1 MLQVRP
7 NSFAV
12 NQDGDLKRGRG
23 LAVFWDVFSSVAL
36 GRSPGL

>member
-7 NSFAV
+7 NSVAV
-12 NQDGDLKRGRG
+12 NQDGDLKRGHG
-23 LAVFWDVFSSVAL
+23 LAVFWDVFSSVVL

>member
-7 NSFAV
+7 SSFAV
-12 NQDGDLKRGRG
+12 NQDDDLKKGHG
-23 LAVFWDVFSSVAL
+23 LAVFWNVFSSAAL